1 MLGQGGFELMTF
13 RSPDKNAVPEPNLK
27 GSPRKNNCIFQLSK
41 GKHFPPSLIEG
52 DSCPL
57 GFAACFAW
65 REHSFLNL
73 YGLTLFANTTFLLY
87 LSLLFTSQAS
97 CLPPCSFLVRT
108 SSIEKNSLLLNV
120 PDSRRAF
127 PFRGQRRN
135 KEDLTNPDQT
145 GR

>member
-65 REHSFLNL
+65 RGHSFLNL
-73 YGLTLFANTTFLLY
+73 YGTSTRSFFLRNNSNPEFPIQY
-87 LSLLFTSQAS
+87 QKLSNCTIHS
-97 CLPPCSFLVRT
+97 
-108 SSIEKNSLLLNV
+108 
-120 PDSRRAF
+120 
-127 PFRGQRRN
+127 
-135 KEDLTNPDQT
+135 
-145 GR
+145 